1 MTLWASLQDRAVKLY
16 GSDQDAFATA
26 VGSELNLSV
35 DEVTPQ
41 LEDLVF
47 LTASEQIGTD
57 YLGGGLATNL
67 YASAQFNQELGKIDE
82 VKPESAYQDAVN
94 ATYAEAVAGS

>member
-1 MTLWASLQDRAVKLY
+1 MQLY
-16 GSDQDAFATA
+16 SSDPQAFATA
-26 VGSELNLSV
+26 VGSELNLTV

-47 LTASEQIGTD
+47 LTAEEQIGKD
-57 YLGGGLATNL
+57 YLGGGLAANL

-82 VKPESAYQDAVN
+82 VLPESAYQDAVN
-94 ATYAEAVAGS
+94 ATYAEAVAG